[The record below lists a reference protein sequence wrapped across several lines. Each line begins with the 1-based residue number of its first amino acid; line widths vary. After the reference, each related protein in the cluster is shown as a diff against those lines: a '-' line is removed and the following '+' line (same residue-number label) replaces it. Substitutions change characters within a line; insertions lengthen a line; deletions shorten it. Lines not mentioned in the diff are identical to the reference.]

1 MTEQREYWR
10 NTLATLTTFVIVA
23 AYAMGQIIEERKE
36 LKKNMVKRKGNK
48 NQEGPNRRIQK
59 IEKHIKE
66 LR

>member
-1 MTEQREYWR
+1 MTEQTEYCR

-48 NQEGPNRRIQK
+48 NQEGPNRRIQPWVGHQMK
-59 IEKHIKE
+59 LI
-66 LR
+66 

>member
-1 MTEQREYWR
+1 MTEQTEYCR
-10 NTLATLTTFVIVA
+10 NTLATLTTFVIVT

>member
-1 MTEQREYWR
+1 MTEETEYCR

-23 AYAMGQIIEERKE
+23 ADAMGQTIEERKG
-36 LKKNMVKRKGNK
+36 LKKYMVKRKGNK

>member
-1 MTEQREYWR
+1 M
-10 NTLATLTTFVIVA
+10 ATLTTFVIVA

>member
-1 MTEQREYWR
+1 MTEQTEYCR

-23 AYAMGQIIEERKE
+23 AYAMGQTTKARKG

-48 NQEGPNRRIQK
+48 NHEGPNRRIQK
-59 IEKHIKE
+59 LEKHIKE